1 MLVTLKLAIV
11 IVRKTFVGKSVINVV
26 MAFMITLIAKFV
38 TVMLLEPSKIPLV
51 IMLESVLAM

>member
-26 MAFMITLIAKFV
+26 MAFMITLTAKFV
-38 TVMLLEPSKIPLV
+38 NVMLLEPSKIPLV
-51 IMLESVLAM
+51 TMLESVLAM

>member
-38 TVMLLEPSKIPLV
+38 NVMLLEPSKIPLV